1 LSAKDESGKFI
12 CPHAPGTHKGME
24 LDHQE
29 SQVARG
35 VKGGKAS
42 YTLVDA
48 IPQEVSAVFKGAV
61 PGAGFR
67 KALALSRSGAL
78 GAVELSEARESY
90 AGLLDRDDK
99 TFSPTRRATSIF
111 FGADMDI
118 LKAFKFWQA
127 AGEPE
132 EINFE
137 ALASNPEK
145 TTTQGKFT
153 VLDTTATAED
163 PEKLALKAEVEKLRK
178 EGESIRLDGFRREA
192 EKFADRQVAEGRM
205 LPAEREE
212 CIRLHVQL
220 ATWDLQEP
228 YESGTRLAF
237 FERLHDQRQLHG
249 LSEEKITPLMPEG
262 AYVLPNSPEAPDA
275 AKAKAERFANLMS
288 HTPLGKAVAV
298 NGKA

>member
-1 LSAKDESGKFI
+1 
-12 CPHAPGTHKGME
+12 
-24 LDHQE
+24 
-29 SQVARG
+29 
-35 VKGGKAS
+35 
-42 YTLVDA
+42 VDA

-99 TFSPTRRATSIF
+99 TFSPTRRATF

-237 FERLHDQRQLHG
+237 FERLHAQLKPHG
-249 LSEEKITPLMPEG
+249 LTEEKVGTESVVPFG
-262 AYVLPNSPEAPDA
+262 AKALSNGPEAPDA
-275 AKAKAERFANLMS
+275 DKAKAERLSALMS